1 MPINAWLLWG
11 IASLFFAY
19 QYILRVMP
27 SVLFDDIMQK
37 FGMDAA
43 IMGQFSGIYY
53 IGYSI
58 MHLPV
63 GIMLDRL
70 GPRKVMSACILLTI
84 SGLLPL
90 VWVENWQWPIVGR
103 MLMGMGSSAAILG
116 VFKVVRVAFAENK
129 FASMLSYS
137 VVIGLMSAMCGGGP
151 LAALSDMIG
160 FDYVIY
166 AAIALG
172 LLIAILTFTLL
183 PEIEV
188 QHSTDIIADLK
199 IVMLNKH
206 LILFCLFSGFM
217 IGPLEGF
224 ADTWGVE
231 FLRSFHGLDKETA
244 GYYTSI
250 IFLGMCIG
258 SPIVGWLTEKTG
270 ITTGFMVIA
279 GAVMCLCFFSLMFFH
294 LPSLIIMLVMGII
307 GICCSYQII
316 AIYKVS
322 TLVPE
327 NVVGLATAT
336 ANMIIMTFGY
346 AFHSLIGMIA
356 KSSDAGHSYSDHIF
370 AAISVIPIAL
380 IIGTVGFTIMAI
392 AEYSLRKVLQN
403 R

>member
-53 IGYSI
+53 IGYSM

-90 VWVENWQWPIVGR
+90 VWAENWQWPVVGR
-103 MLMGMGSSAAILG
+103 ILMGMGSSAAILG

-172 LLIAILTFTLL
+172 LLIAILTFVLL
-183 PEIEV
+183 PEIVESVNSYHYTNVDCTIRIFDTTDPGLSTIKRDEQIFEV
-188 QHSTDIIADLK
+188 KLFVIKDWLISNK
-199 IVMLNKH
+199 IQLY
-206 LILFCLFSGFM
+206 IY
-217 IGPLEGF
+217 
-224 ADTWGVE
+224 
-231 FLRSFHGLDKETA
+231 DKK
-244 GYYTSI
+244 YI
-250 IFLGMCIG
+250 
-258 SPIVGWLTEKTG
+258 
-270 ITTGFMVIA
+270 
-279 GAVMCLCFFSLMFFH
+279 
-294 LPSLIIMLVMGII
+294 
-307 GICCSYQII
+307 
-316 AIYKVS
+316 
-322 TLVPE
+322 
-327 NVVGLATAT
+327 
-336 ANMIIMTFGY
+336 
-346 AFHSLIGMIA
+346 
-356 KSSDAGHSYSDHIF
+356 
-370 AAISVIPIAL
+370 
-380 IIGTVGFTIMAI
+380 
-392 AEYSLRKVLQN
+392 
-403 R
+403 